1 MFKKVL
7 IAEDQDDINIGLH
20 TELKKL
26 GILEIDQ
33 VKYCDDAYLKIQRG
47 IFDKKPY
54 DILITDLSFEADYR
68 EQDYKS
74 GEELVRVLRKKQ
86 IEIPIVVYSV
96 EDNSE
101 KVRRLIHTYNVNGYV
116 CKGRKGTKELI
127 KALYHVYKTS
137 AKYLSP
143 KVANAKQNTI
153 NNDITDYDTLLLKK
167 LSEGLSQ
174 KQISQY
180 FLEHEII
187 PSSLSSVEKRLNKL
201 KDILR
206 ANNPAQL
213 IAIAKDAGFI

>member
-1 MFKKVL
+1 MFQKIL

-20 TELKKL
+20 IELTNL
-26 GILEIDQ
+26 GISKIDQ
-33 VKYCDDAYLKIQRG
+33 VKYCDDAYLKIQRA

-54 DILITDLSFEADYR
+54 DILITDLSFEEDYR

-74 GEELVRVLRKKQ
+74 GEDLVRVLRKKQ
-86 IEIPIVVYSV
+86 IEIPIIVYSV

-101 KVRRLIHTYNVNGYV
+101 KVRRLIHTHNVNAYV
-116 CKGRKGTKELI
+116 CKGREGTKELI
-127 KALYHVYKTS
+127 NALHHIYTTKS
-137 AKYLSP
+137 KYLSP
-143 KVANAKQNTI
+143 KVANAKQNSM
-153 NNDITDYDTLLLKK
+153 NNDITDYDVELLKK

-180 FLEHEII
+180 FLENGII

-201 KDILR
+201 KDIFR
-206 ANNPAQL
+206 ATNPVQL